1 GGLPVRHHA
10 PSASGGR
17 PPRWID
23 RPSGRLPKRR
33 RITVSRAK
41 RKKPHSIQ
49 FAYVSDHRDA
59 AQSSLTKTRVH
70 NSKICCYRPAEL
82 QRGSR
87 ILRQLIALLAR
98 TACTSRPVKW
108 CRP

>member
-23 RPSGRLPKRR
+23 RPSGRLPKLR

-59 AQSSLTKTRVH
+59 AQSSWTKTRVH
-70 NSKICCYRPAEL
+70 NSKICCYAPRDCSAARESSVSLLRFWREQLAPAV
-82 QRGSR
+82 R
-87 ILRQLIALLAR
+87 
-98 TACTSRPVKW
+98 
-108 CRP
+108 